1 MPETLL
7 VLDPG
12 SLTTVQDLGRFGWQ
26 SLGVPL
32 SGGLDPYAV
41 RAGNLL
47 VGNKQTAAVLEMT
60 VTGTT
65 LAVMRPAC
73 LAVTGAQATIKVNAQ
88 SKPPWQS
95 FAVQPGDVLRIG
107 QVVQGCR
114 MYLAVS
120 GGIDVPV
127 IMGSRST
134 SVDAGLGGYFGRSLH
149 KGDIISISPPT
160 NLPGPRAAPPGFIPE
175 MPSHISLR
183 CLLGPQ
189 ENFFAHLQSTLLKSQ
204 YTVSAR
210 ADRRGVRLDGP
221 AVEHVHDSPGRVL
234 SEPSLPGNIQIPGDG
249 QPIIL
254 LVEQTVGGYAKAAT
268 VISSDLRRLAQA
280 VPGTAVSLQAV
291 SLQKAHQ
298 LLTDSRQRIR
308 ALEKELP
315 L

>member
-32 SGGLDPYAV
+32 SGALDPYAV

-47 VGNKQTAAVLEMT
+47 VGNPQNAAVLEMT
-60 VTGTT
+60 VTGVT
-65 LAVMRPAC
+65 LAVMHPAC
-73 LAVTGAQATIKVNAQ
+73 LAVTGAKATIKVNTQ

-114 MYLAVS
+114 IYLAAS

-134 SVDAGLGGYFGRSLH
+134 SVDSGLGGFFGRPLH
-149 KGDIISISPPT
+149 KGDMISISPLT
-160 NLPGPRAAPPGFIPE
+160 AFPGPRAVPPSFVPQMPPE
-175 MPSHISLR
+175 ISLR
-183 CLLGPQ
+183 CLPGPQ
-189 ENFFAHLQSTLLKSQ
+189 EDFFDHLQSTLLKSR

-221 AVEHVHDSPGRVL
+221 ALEHVLDSPGRVL
-234 SEPSLPGNIQIPGDG
+234 SEPCLPGNIQIPGDG
-249 QPIIL
+249 QPIVL
-254 LVEQTVGGYAKAAT
+254 FVEQTVGGYAKAAT

-280 VPGTAVSLQAV
+280 VPGTGVSLQAV

-298 LLTDSRQRIR
+298 VLTESRSRIR
-308 ALEKELP
+308 ALEKEL